1 MVADTDTCTIPDEYA
16 KATIPFFAAAEAY
29 ALHDQP
35 DQALAYNQ
43 YAIQNI
49 KEMYNFYA
57 KQDAETN
64 RYNRILTGKDTTAL
78 RI

>member
-1 MVADTDTCTIPDEYA
+1 MVADTDVCTIPDKYA
-16 KATIPFFAAAEAY
+16 MATIPFFAAAEAY

-49 KEMYNFYA
+49 KEMYNFYV
-57 KQDAETN
+57 KQDAETTA
-64 RYNRILTGKDTTAL
+64 YNRIKTGKDTMYL